1 MRLVYITIAWVTGLT
16 LANWF
21 PVLEPIMWGM
31 AVTLSAILIAVGFR
45 NHRLRWIGIVLTALM
60 LGGLRH
66 SLVPKTS
73 DIARYNG
80 GTGTIEGIVIDE
92 SDIRDDRIQLRVE
105 AESIFTNSDTYG
117 TQGQVLVEA
126 VRLTD
131 VTYGDRIRATGA
143 LITPAEWDTFSY
155 ADYLGRQG
163 VFTVMPYAGVE
174 VLESGYGS
182 PFLASLIDLKL
193 TVQRQISLALPEPQ
207 AGLLTGILLG
217 NERGISPELADDF
230 SRVGASHIIAI
241 SGFNMVI
248 VSAIVMRF
256 FESIFRDRKAPAI
269 LAGVIV
275 IAVYTIFVGANLAVV
290 RAAMMSS
297 LLVIA
302 QAFDRKTYVP
312 ASLAFVT
319 LLLSIAIPSVIQ
331 DVGFQLSF
339 LAVFGLST
347 FADPMSQWFR
357 SLLERGLPSSTANL
371 IHTFL
376 NEPLIVSLAAQ
387 IATLPLIVLYFGR
400 FSIVSLV
407 VNVLI
412 VPMQTILLVLG
423 MVAVGVTFLSPAI
436 GSILY
441 WIDMFFLSWS
451 IEVVRRFAQLPFAD
465 AALNIDSRL
474 IQALYVSLFG
484 GAIMS
489 AIRPP
494 WWIRLVNFIT
504 QRTMFVLVSIVGV
517 VIPILMVGMVVS
529 RPDGQLHVWML
540 DVGHSNAILLQ
551 TPKGAHMLVDG
562 GRFPSRLLTALGDR
576 LPYHDREIEI
586 LAVTHPDE
594 FDISALNA
602 VLERYTVGVALL
614 NGQPNRTETYLELQD
629 RLSTTNT
636 VTVQAGYKIELDDG
650 VIIDVLHPQAD
661 PSIIDPLGDHVM
673 VLRVTYGEI
682 SILLT
687 SDMSR
692 VAQGEMLQQGISPVA
707 SVVQLPSHGTIQSLD
722 DEFLEL
728 AQPQV
733 VLLQSDRAN
742 RRGDPDADVLAMLG
756 DIPIFRTDELG
767 TIHLSSDGQSIW
779 VVGDQ

>member
-1 MRLVYITIAWVTGLT
+1 MRLVYITIAWIAGLT
-16 LANWF
+16 LANRF
-21 PVLEPIMWGM
+21 PVLEPMMWGM

-45 NHRLRWIGIVLTALM
+45 NHRLRWIGIMLTALM
-60 LGGLRH
+60 LGGLRQ

-92 SDIRDDRIQLRVE
+92 PDIRDDRIQLRVE
-105 AESIFTNSDTYG
+105 AGSIFTNSDTYG

-126 VRLTD
+126 VRLTN
-131 VTYGDRIRATGA
+131 VKYGDRIRATGA

-182 PFLASLIDLKL
+182 PFFGSLIDLKL

-275 IAVYTIFVGANLAVV
+275 ITVYTVFVGANLAVV

-331 DVGFQLSF
+331 DIGFQLSF

-371 IHTFL
+371 VHTFL

-412 VPMQTILLVLG
+412 VPVQTILLVVG

-436 GSILY
+436 GGILY

-465 AALNIDSRL
+465 VALNIDSRL
-474 IQALYVSLFG
+474 IQALYVFLFG

-540 DVGHSNAILLQ
+540 DVGHTNAILLQ
-551 TPKGAHMLVDG
+551 TPNGAHMLIDG

-602 VLERYTVGVALL
+602 ILERYTVGVALL

-636 VTVQAGYKIELDDG
+636 VTVQAGYQITLDDG

-673 VLRVTYGEI
+673 VLRVSYGDV

-687 SDMSR
+687 SDISR
-692 VAQGEMLQQGISPVA
+692 VGQGEILRQGISPTS
-707 SVVQLPSHGTIQSLD
+707 SVMQLPNHGTIQSLD

-728 AQPQV
+728 VQPQV
-733 VLLQSDRAN
+733 VLVQSDQAN

-756 DIPIFRTDELG
+756 DISIFRTDELG
-767 TIHLSSDGQSIW
+767 TIHLLSDGQSIW